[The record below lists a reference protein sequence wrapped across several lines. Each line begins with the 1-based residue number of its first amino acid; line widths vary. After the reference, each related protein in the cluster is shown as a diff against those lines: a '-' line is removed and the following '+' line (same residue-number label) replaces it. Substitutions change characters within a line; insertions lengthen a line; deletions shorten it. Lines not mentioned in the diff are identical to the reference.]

1 MKWQSVGEQPCSVA
15 RTLSVMGDRWTMLIL
30 RNAFLGIRR
39 FDDFQSSLGVTRHV
53 LAERLK
59 RLVEHE
65 ILKKTPYQDR
75 QERFEYRLTEKGHD
89 LQPILLTLTAWG
101 DKWMDEGRGAPVIF
115 YHRFDVTKYIE
126 IIAIVLCN
134 QFFNVVFNSNFT
146 TKKVFEPSHKC
157 NSLGRGFCIFFKP
170 FIICHKVSQKKT
182 KLTNII
188 STIHCVVFMYL

>member
-59 RLVEHE
+59 RLVEHG

-75 QERFEYRLTEKGHD
+75 QERFEYRLTEKGLD

-115 YHRFDVTKYIE
+115 HHRDCGHAFTPMVVCSVCKETVTARNIYSTSREDVDAVKSQ
-126 IIAIVLCN
+126 LL
-134 QFFNVVFNSNFT
+134 
-146 TKKVFEPSHKC
+146 
-157 NSLGRGFCIFFKP
+157 SL
-170 FIICHKVSQKKT
+170 
-182 KLTNII
+182 L
-188 STIHCVVFMYL
+188 